1 MKNLYLKI
9 LLAAILIF
17 AFDVLLAWNICRQ
30 AEQEETRQA
39 RIECI
44 ESGLGN
50 ECNF

>member
-1 MKNLYLKI
+1 MKNLYMKI
-9 LLAAILIF
+9 FFATVLVF
-17 AFDVLLAWNICRQ
+17 AFDVLLAWNICKQ

-44 ESGLGN
+44 GSGLGN